1 MFYAECQYDR
11 CFCFVMLSVV
21 VFIFVVLSVIIL
33 SVILLTAFVLSDDI
47 LSVTLLTVET
57 SSNKLAYHARALKVL

>member
-1 MFYAECQYDR
+1 
-11 CFCFVMLSVV
+11 MLSVV
-21 VFIFVVLSVIIL
+21 VLSATIL

-57 SSNKLAYHARALKVL
+57 PSNTLAYHARALKVL